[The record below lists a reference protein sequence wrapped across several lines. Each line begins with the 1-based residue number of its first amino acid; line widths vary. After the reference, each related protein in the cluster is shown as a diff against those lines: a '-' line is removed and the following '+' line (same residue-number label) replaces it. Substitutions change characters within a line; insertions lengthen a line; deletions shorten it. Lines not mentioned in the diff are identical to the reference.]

1 MGSLTDY
8 AEGKWLDHVFNAAY
22 SPVATVYV
30 ALCTAD
36 PTDAATGA
44 VMNEVPDANNY
55 AREAIA
61 FSAAASRK
69 VIQSGAIEFNTA
81 SGAWGTV
88 THWAIVDS
96 VTHGAG
102 NVLAHGAFA
111 TGKIVVNG
119 NTPTIPDASIEVEI
133 SAGEISTTLVH
144 SLLNLMFRN
153 IAYGAPDTFVGL
165 IITNPIVD
173 TDTGSTV
180 TEPAGGSYARKQV
193 NINGGSEPTWDM
205 AAGTTPTEV
214 DNTHDITLVTAT
226 AAWGTVIAVGTF
238 SAVTAGDLLY
248 YDNDMADQAVAET
261 DTVVFPA
268 GAMDIQQT

>member
-1 MGSLTDY
+1 MGSLTDF
-8 AEGKWLDHVFNAAY
+8 AEAAWLDHVFNSAY

-36 PTDAATGA
+36 PTDAATGGS
-44 VMNEVPDANNY
+44 MNEVPDANNY

-69 VIQSGAIEFNTA
+69 VIQNGALEFNTA

-88 THWAIVDS
+88 PYWALVDDI
-96 VTHGAG
+96 THGAG

-111 TGKIVVNG
+111 TGKVIVNG
-119 NTPTIPDASIEVEI
+119 NTPTIPDLEIEVEI
-133 SAGEISTTLVH
+133 SAGEIGTVLVH
-144 SLLNLMFRN
+144 NMLNLMFRN
-153 IAYGAPDTFVGL
+153 VAYGSPDTFIGL
-165 IITNPIVD
+165 IITNPITD
-173 TDTGSTV
+173 SDTGSTV
-180 TEPAGGSYARKQV
+180 TEPSGGSYARKQV
-193 NINGGSEPTWDM
+193 NINGGSSPTWDM
-205 AAGTTPTEV
+205 ATGTTPTEV

-226 AAWGTVIAVGTF
+226 AAWGTVIAVATL

-248 YDNDMADQAVAET
+248 YDNDMADQAVEDT

-268 GAMDIQQT
+268 GDLDIQQT

>member
-1 MGSLTDY
+1 
-8 AEGKWLDHVFNAAY
+8 
-22 SPVATVYV
+22 VYV

-36 PTDAATGA
+36 PTDTATGGS
-44 VMNEVPDANNY
+44 MSEVPDTNNY

-61 FSAAASRK
+61 FSAAAIRK
-69 VIQSGAIEFNTA
+69 VIQSGALEFNTA
-81 SGAWGTV
+81 SGPWGTV
-88 THWAIVDS
+88 THWALVDS
-96 VTHGAG
+96 ITHGVG
-102 NVLAHGAFA
+102 NVLAHGGFA
-111 TGKIVVNG
+111 TGKIIVDG
-119 NTPTIPDASIEVEI
+119 NTPTIPDLEIEVEI
-133 SAGEISTTLVH
+133 PADEISTVLVH

-153 IAYGAPDTFVGL
+153 IAYGSPDTFVGL

-173 TDTGSTV
+173 ADTGSTV

-214 DNTHDITLVTAT
+214 DNTHDITFAVAT

-248 YDNDMADQAVAET
+248 YDNGMADQAVGDT

-268 GAMDIQQT
+268 GALDIQQT

>member
-111 TGKIVVNG
+111 TGKIVVN
-119 NTPTIPDASIEVEI
+119 
-133 SAGEISTTLVH
+133 
-144 SLLNLMFRN
+144 
-153 IAYGAPDTFVGL
+153 
-165 IITNPIVD
+165 
-173 TDTGSTV
+173 
-180 TEPAGGSYARKQV
+180 
-193 NINGGSEPTWDM
+193 
-205 AAGTTPTEV
+205 
-214 DNTHDITLVTAT
+214 
-226 AAWGTVIAVGTF
+226 
-238 SAVTAGDLLY
+238 
-248 YDNDMADQAVAET
+248 
-261 DTVVFPA
+261 
-268 GAMDIQQT
+268 